1 MILVGAF
8 LFVTDVATD
17 FGYTV
22 CSIVKLIIM
31 KYHINHTFSILFTL
45 ILGLGLSLGLV
56 ACSNNSELGSS
67 SIISNKKAVLHA
79 HPANKC
85 IDAVSHTHP
94 NGKKEHLHHYH
105 SCEASSINL
114 NAHSHPSNSISGFT
128 RHVHPNG
135 VNDHTHLR

>member
-31 KYHINHTFSILFTL
+31 KHPINHIFSILF
-45 ILGLGLSLGLV
+45 ILVLSLGLSLSLV
-56 ACSNNSELGSS
+56 ACSNNSEVGAVSG
-67 SIISNKKAVLHA
+67 ISNKKAVLHT
-79 HPANKC
+79 HLANKC
-85 IDAVSHTHP
+85 IDAVSHSHS
-94 NGKKEHLHHYH
+94 NGKKDHLHHYH
-105 SCEASSINL
+105 SCEANGINS
-114 NAHSHPSNSISGFT
+114 NAHSHPSSSITGFT

-135 VNDHTHLR
+135 ANEHTHSR